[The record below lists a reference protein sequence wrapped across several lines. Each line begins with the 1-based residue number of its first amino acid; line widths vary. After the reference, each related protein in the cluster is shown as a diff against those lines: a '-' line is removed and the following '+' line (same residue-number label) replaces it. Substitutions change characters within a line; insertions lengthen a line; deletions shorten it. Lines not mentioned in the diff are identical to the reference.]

1 MIFYVGSLRWELV
14 TEIDFNDGGCKN
26 FIRNFKLLCSTKQSV
41 TMSRAVV
48 TIHTVSAGLKT
59 RNFFFFHLIC
69 CTYMFP
75 AIIRVSLVL
84 PYTQLELCNKNQLD
98 ALFILS
104 LFRQSTVTCF
114 GNICSPSSGGILYI
128 YNTYQLSAVRGF
140 DSRWCHWNFSVT

>member
-59 RNFFFFHLIC
+59 RNFFFFPFNLLYLYVSSDNQSKSGASLH
-69 CTYMFP
+69 T
-75 AIIRVSLVL
+75 IR
-84 PYTQLELCNKNQLD
+84 
-98 ALFILS
+98 
-104 LFRQSTVTCF
+104 
-114 GNICSPSSGGILYI
+114 
-128 YNTYQLSAVRGF
+128 AV
-140 DSRWCHWNFSVT
+140 